1 MEAEGDDP
9 PPLISQL
16 RVLSAWSPSH
26 LLLPPLQRNINLFPL
41 NSEEGGKKKELGT
54 FAGQCPV
61 AGLDSPLWIIH

>member
-1 MEAEGDDP
+1 VEAEGDDP

-16 RVLSAWSPSH
+16 PVLSAWSPSH
-26 LLLPPLQRNINLFPL
+26 PLLPPLQRNINLFPL
-41 NSEEGGKKKELGT
+41 NSEEEGKKKKLGT